1 MSYEL
6 RTAKLSVA
14 LFIFGC
20 QGWLSLKLNLKLNL
34 ELDRELSSELV
45 MMLPSISVHA
55 IATREQE
62 QVVPK

>member
-20 QGWLSLKLNLKLNL
+20 QGWLSL
-34 ELDRELSSELV
+34 
-45 MMLPSISVHA
+45 MLPSIYVHA
-55 IATREQE
+55 IAIREQE
-62 QVVPK
+62 QVVQNWYKKRNTKFATKANTRT